1 MRTLVT
7 GGNGFVGT
15 HLVRALRERGIE
27 PIVAGHSD
35 DGEGV
40 DIPLD
45 LRDAANVRGVVELAH
60 ADAIVHL
67 AALAFVPA
75 ATRDPLDAYDVN
87 ALGTARLLD
96 AVRACGAPFP
106 RVLVASSAEVY
117 GPRAPREY
125 PVREDALLRP
135 ATPYAASKAAAEAF
149 AGAALRTYGVPTI
162 VVRAFNAIGPGQ
174 DDRFAVA
181 GFAAQLA
188 RIAAGGAPLLH
199 VGNLDAQRDFLDV
212 RDLAAAYVAL
222 LDSGTPGEAYNA
234 CSGRPLA
241 IKDVLRALI
250 GIARIAVEVREDPAR
265 MRPSDLPLSYGD
277 AAKLTAATGWQPV
290 TPLATSLRDAYED
303 ARGRLAAA

>member
-1 MRTLVT
+1 
-7 GGNGFVGT
+7 
-15 HLVRALRERGIE
+15 
-27 PIVAGHSD
+27 
-35 DGEGV
+35 
-40 DIPLD
+40 
-45 LRDAANVRGVVELAH
+45 
-60 ADAIVHL
+60 
-67 AALAFVPA
+67 
-75 ATRDPLDAYDVN
+75 
-87 ALGTARLLD
+87 
-96 AVRACGAPFP
+96 
-106 RVLVASSAEVY
+106 VASSAEVY
-117 GPRAPREY
+117 GPRTPREY

>member
-15 HLVRALRERGIE
+15 HLVRALRERGSE
-27 PIVAGHSD
+27 AIVAGRAD
-35 DGEGV
+35 EGDGI

-45 LRDAANVRGVVELAH
+45 LRDAANVRGVVELAR

-67 AALAFVPA
+67 AAQAFVPA

-87 ALGTARLLD
+87 ALGTARLLE
-96 AVRACGAPFP
+96 AVRGCGPPFP

-117 GPRAPREY
+117 GPRTPREY
-125 PVREDALLRP
+125 PMREDAALKP

-149 AGAALRTYGVPTI
+149 AMAAARTYGMPVV

-174 DDRFAVA
+174 DERFAVA

-188 RIAAGGAPLLH
+188 RIGAGSPPQMH

-222 LDSGTPGEAYNA
+222 LESGAPGEAYNA
-234 CSGRPLA
+234 CSGRPVA
-241 IKDVLRALI
+241 IKDVLRELI

-277 AAKLTAATGWQPV
+277 PAKLAAATGWQPR
-290 TPLATSLRDAYED
+290 TALAASLRDAYED
-303 ARGRLAAA
+303 ARGRVAAA